1 MIAIVDY
8 GAGNLASVAK
18 AFRAVGAEPRVVP
31 ESSDLTSASGL
42 VIPGVGH
49 FDATR
54 ALGHDWRSAVRSAI
68 DRGLPVLG
76 ICLGM
81 QWLYQES
88 DEAPGVQGLGVFNER
103 IVRIRGDV
111 KVPHVG
117 WNALRVTRPSPLLAG
132 LRDGEAVYFTHTYA
146 APVAVNVLATTSH
159 ATEFAA
165 IVERANVAG
174 MQFHPEKSG
183 AAGLRL
189 LANWVNGCSASA

>member
-8 GAGNLASVAK
+8 GAGNLASVVK
-18 AFRAVGAEPRVVP
+18 AFRAVGADPRVVRK
-31 ESSDLTSASGL
+31 SSELASASGL

-49 FDATR
+49 FGATR
-54 ALGHDWRSAVRSAI
+54 ALGDDWRSAVRTAI
-68 DRGLPVLG
+68 ERELPVLG

-81 QWLYQES
+81 QWLYQGS
-88 DEAPGVQGLGVFNER
+88 DEAPGVHGLGVFDER
-103 IVRIRGDV
+103 IFHIKGDV

-117 WNALRVTRPSPLLAG
+117 WNALRVARPSPLLTG
-132 LRDGEAVYFTHTYA
+132 IRDGEAVYFTHAYA
-146 APVAVNVLATTSH
+146 APVAPDTLATTSH

-189 LANWVNGCSASA
+189 LANWVGGCSASA